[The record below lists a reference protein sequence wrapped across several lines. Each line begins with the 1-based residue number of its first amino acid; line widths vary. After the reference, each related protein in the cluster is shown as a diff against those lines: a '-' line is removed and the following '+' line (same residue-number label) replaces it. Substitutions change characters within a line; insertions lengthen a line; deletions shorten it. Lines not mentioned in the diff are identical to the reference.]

1 MAQPPNVPQAQSKDQ
16 VPRDSR
22 VMQLILQAAGVE
34 DYEPK
39 VVQQLLEFAHRY
51 TVDVIQDASAYA
63 EHAAKNDI
71 DIDDVKL
78 AIQGRITHS
87 FTSPP
92 RQEFLAQLAKE
103 RNREPLPP
111 VPEKYGLRLPPD
123 RHCLTAVNFQLIPEP
138 PPGFLQK
145 EETQSNIEISQILPE
160 DNDDDMMEEVL
171 PNNNNT
177 REESVAA
184 TTSTLPNA
192 DSDYDMQ
199 ESPEPSNPTTTTN
212 NDWKRN
218 RSEDDDY
225 DF

>member
-1 MAQPPNVPQAQSKDQ
+1 MAQPPNVPQAQLKDQ

-39 VVQQLLEFAHRY
+39 VAQQLLEFAHRY

-63 EHAAKNDI
+63 EHAGKNDI
-71 DIDDVKL
+71 DIEDVKL

-87 FTSPP
+87 FTAPP

-103 RNREPLPP
+103 RNKEPLPP

-138 PPGFLQK
+138 PPGQLD
-145 EETQSNIEISQILPE
+145 SSLNMDISQDSSAIGG
-160 DNDDDMMEEVL
+160 V
-171 PNNNNT
+171 
-177 REESVAA
+177 
-184 TTSTLPNA
+184 

-199 ESPEPSNPTTTTN
+199 DADSPEQIATKGLFWIYINMEQKNLS
-212 NDWKRN
+212 
-218 RSEDDDY
+218 
-225 DF
+225 DFETFKGHI

>member
-138 PPGFLQK
+138 PPGHLQK
-145 EETQSNIEISQILPE
+145 EESPLNIEISQILPE
-160 DNDDDMMEEVL
+160 DNDDDMMEVL
-171 PNNNNT
+171 PYNNNT

-192 DSDYDMQ
+192 DSDYDMH
-199 ESPEPSNPTTTTN
+199 ESPEPQVTTTTN

-218 RSEDDDY
+218 RPEDDDY

>member
-1 MAQPPNVPQAQSKDQ
+1 MAQPPNVPQAQLKDQ

-39 VVQQLLEFAHRY
+39 VAQQLLEFAHRY

-63 EHAAKNDI
+63 EHAGKNDI
-71 DIDDVKL
+71 DIEDVKL

-87 FTSPP
+87 FTAPP

-103 RNREPLPP
+103 RNKEPLPP

-138 PPGFLQK
+138 PPGQLD
-145 EETQSNIEISQILPE
+145 SSLSMDISQ
-160 DNDDDMMEEVL
+160 DNNDDEPFTM
-171 PNNNNT
+171 
-177 REESVAA
+177 
-184 TTSTLPNA
+184 TTSVKHEDSSA
-192 DSDYDMQ
+192 IGGVDSDYDMQ
-199 ESPEPSNPTTTTN
+199 DVDSPEQIATTF
-212 NDWKRN
+212 KGHI
-218 RSEDDDY
+218 
-225 DF
+225 

>member
-1 MAQPPNVPQAQSKDQ
+1 MAQPPNVPQAQLKDQ

-39 VVQQLLEFAHRY
+39 VAQQLLEFAHRY

-63 EHAAKNDI
+63 EHAGKNDI

-87 FTSPP
+87 FTAPP

-103 RNREPLPP
+103 RNKEPLPP

-123 RHCLTAVNFQLIPEP
+123 RHCLTAVNFQLIPE
-138 PPGFLQK
+138 
-145 EETQSNIEISQILPE
+145 TQPVKP
-160 DNDDDMMEEVL
+160 DDS
-171 PNNNNT
+171 
-177 REESVAA
+177 SVIGGV
-184 TTSTLPNA
+184 

-199 ESPEPSNPTTTTN
+199 DVESPEQIATVTIT
-212 NDWKRN
+212 KRP
-218 RSEDDDY
+218 EDDDY